1 MVVGVW
7 RAILMAPAFG
17 NLHRERVSLFL
28 LAHFS
33 MQCEFLLPY
42 FGNDLV
48 AE

>member
-7 RAILMAPAFG
+7 RATLMAPAFG
-17 NLHRERVSLFL
+17 NLRKERVSLFL

-33 MQCEFLLPY
+33 MQCELLLPY